1 MGTSE
6 GMNEQLQPKI
16 ISMEV
21 DDEDSYES
29 EYRLQIGTQVKYLVV
44 NPGTYDRDT
53 LSFPLAEL
61 PPLQYDADWTV
72 AHISRSPHG
81 ALCTSLSTRKLASIK
96 SLWHPTTI
104 DYFDL
109 EKTTQ
114 LTAAAYE
121 AMPSPALASTLG
133 TSPII
138 AKIARFEWEIP
149 RLEHET
155 RIYHLLSGS
164 GLTPRFLGH
173 IREGDRVIG
182 FVLEKVPGR
191 AAGVEDLAAC
201 REVLGRLHGRGV
213 VHGDVNRYN
222 FLVGEGGVRIIDF
235 ERAEVGGGGGGE
247 EGGDGGVGGGVGG
260 WGGEGGGF
268 YVLW

>member
-6 GMNEQLQPKI
+6 DMNELLHPKI

-21 DDEDSYES
+21 DDEDSCES
-29 EYRLQIGTQVKYLVV
+29 EYRLQIGTQVKYLIVD
-44 NPGTYDRDT
+44 PGTYDRDT
-53 LSFPLAEL
+53 LSFPLASL
-61 PPLQYDADWTV
+61 PPLQYDATWTV
-72 AHISRSPHG
+72 AHISRSPSG
-81 ALCTSLSTRKLASIK
+81 TLRTSLSTPKLAGVK

-121 AMPSPALASTLG
+121 AVPSPALASTLG

-149 RLEHET
+149 RLEQET
-155 RIYHLLSGS
+155 HIYHLLSNS

-182 FVLEKVPGR
+182 GL
-191 AAGVEDLAAC
+191 
-201 REVLGRLHGRGV
+201 
-213 VHGDVNRYN
+213 
-222 FLVGEGGVRIIDF
+222 
-235 ERAEVGGGGGGE
+235 
-247 EGGDGGVGGGVGG
+247 
-260 WGGEGGGF
+260 
-268 YVLW
+268 